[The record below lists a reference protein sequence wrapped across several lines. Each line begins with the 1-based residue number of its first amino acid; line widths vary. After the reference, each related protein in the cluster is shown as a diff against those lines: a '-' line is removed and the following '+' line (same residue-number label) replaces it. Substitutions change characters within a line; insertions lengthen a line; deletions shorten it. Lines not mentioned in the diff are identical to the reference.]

1 MGALRLHSAGPAA
14 TYPEKLGERWKG
26 GPVYWRRFWTTQR
39 KSNGKK
45 EPLLANMYN
54 CSPFPLGRRGLFLS
68 DPDLDLTS
76 LEGT

>member
-1 MGALRLHSAGPAA
+1 MEAFLDHSEEA
-14 TYPEKLGERWKG
+14 KW
-26 GPVYWRRFWTTQR
+26 Q
-39 KSNGKK
+39 K